1 MSNKILIIIMLLAVS
16 SLAGVAAAS
25 SISFDPSTVTLA
37 PGSTTQV
44 TIRLSDAPG
53 GLAGYELK
61 LNYPSSYVAVTD
73 ASFPSWAGLNRK
85 SSVSGGYLLSGV
97 DLNKQVQSGAT
108 NIALGTVTLEGV
120 ASGTAT
126 MSISGIQMNADD
138 GTVMSPDSGTLS
150 VTVSGDV
157 TAAPTTAVTTTETTV
172 VTTGPT
178 ATTTTSTTTATTTT
192 TTATTTAVTTAETT
206 AAVVTVTPVIPGAPT
221 TGFSASTVAG
231 TVPLTVHFTDRSSG
245 SPTSF
250 EWDFGDG
257 GSSMTENPD
266 YTYQN
271 AGTYTV
277 SLTAT
282 NTVGSTTSTR
292 AGFIR
297 VLKPGETL
305 PVTSTPTLAATQAT
319 GTTQSQ
325 PTATSSWK
333 PTVSKTRK
341 AAPDLAVTLLAAGTV
356 LAGVAFFV
364 RKRDP

>member
-61 LNYPSSYVAVTD
+61 LNYPSSYVTVTD

-85 SSVSGGYLLSGV
+85 STVSGGYLITGV
-97 DLNKQVQSGAT
+97 DLNKQIQGGAT

-126 MSISGIQMNADD
+126 MSISGVQMNDDD
-138 GTVMSPDSGTLS
+138 GKLINPETGTLA

-157 TAAPTTAVTTTETTV
+157 TAAPTTSVTTT
-172 VTTGPT
+172 
-178 ATTTTSTTTATTTT
+178 TTTAGTTTATTTT
-192 TTATTTAVTTAETT
+192 ATATTTATVTATATGTT
-206 AAVVTVTPVIPGAPT
+206 TPVTVATTPPVVTVTPVIPGAPT
-221 TGFSASTVAG
+221 TGFTADPVVGFA
-231 TVPLTVHFTDRSSG
+231 PLTVRFMDRSSG

-257 GSSMTENPD
+257 GSSMTENPE

-271 AGTYTV
+271 AGTYSV

-282 NTVGSTTSTR
+282 NALGSTKNTR
-292 AGFIR
+292 AGFIT
-297 VLKPGETL
+297 VVKPGETL
-305 PVTSTPTLAATQAT
+305 PVTSTPTLAATQAAVT
-319 GTTQSQ
+319 PQSQ

-333 PTVSKTRK
+333 PTVSKTKK
-341 AAPDLAVTLLAAGTV
+341 AAPDLTVTILAAGTA
-356 LAGVAFFV
+356 LAGIAIFV